1 MTYSME
7 VKNTKEAQTLI
18 AHLKTLKYLKLKE
31 ERKILTGA
39 EIVKAVKAA
48 EKSKSIP
55 LAEAIKRSEQWKNKF
70 TK

>member
-31 ERKILTGA
+31 ERKISTGA
-39 EIVKAVKAA
+39 EIVKAVKVA

-55 LAEAIKRSEQWKNKF
+55 WEESKKRSEEWIKRY

>member
-31 ERKILTGA
+31 ERKISTGA

-55 LAEAIKRSEQWKNKF
+55 LEESKKRAEEWIKRY

>member
-31 ERKILTGA
+31 ERKISTGA

-55 LAEAIKRSEQWKNKF
+55 WEEFKRESKTWKNKF